1 MKRKNRCNRYMR
13 GRIDLSNKDLVKSR
27 CKLCVAVLLFI
38 IGLYFSITWINWDAA
53 VIFHNPTEADIN
65 HGTIEVD
72 DVTLLS
78 ERWKEKRSYMYD
90 VFTENCEAN
99 QYDVITNL
107 NIRILGQYVSD
118 SIVFLCESRRM
129 LVNMRI
135 EPDKEGTRLVCNE
148 TYGDLWKVED
158 ERYHPLKYSF
168 ITEDDIVREDH
179 TTTTYEETCMLYQ
192 AEELLKGEWKPQSI

>member
-1 MKRKNRCNRYMR
+1 MR

-38 IGLYFSITWINWDAA
+38 IGLYFSVTWINWDAA

-65 HGTIEVD
+65 HGTEEVD
-72 DVTLLS
+72 DATLLT
-78 ERWKEKRSYMYD
+78 ERWKEKRQYMYD

-129 LVNMRI
+129 LVNMRL
-135 EPDKEGTRLVCNE
+135 EANKEGIRLVCNE

-168 ITEDDIVREDH
+168 VTEDDIEREEH
-179 TTTTYEETCMLYQ
+179 STTTYEETCMLYQ

>member
-1 MKRKNRCNRYMR
+1 M
-13 GRIDLSNKDLVKSR
+13 
-27 CKLCVAVLLFI
+27 
-38 IGLYFSITWINWDAA
+38 IGAYFSVTWINWDAA

-65 HGTIEVD
+65 HGTVEVD

-78 ERWKEKRSYMYD
+78 ERWKEKRQYMHD

-107 NIRILGQYVSD
+107 NIRILGQYVPD
-118 SIVFLCESRRM
+118 SIVFLCESKRM
-129 LVNMRI
+129 LVNMRLASN
-135 EPDKEGTRLVCNE
+135 KGGTRLVCNE

-168 ITEDDIVREDH
+168 ITEDDIAREDH

>member
-1 MKRKNRCNRYMR
+1 MR

-38 IGLYFSITWINWDAA
+38 IGLYFSVTWINWDAA

-65 HGTIEVD
+65 HGTEEVD
-72 DVTLLS
+72 DATLLT

-99 QYDVITNL
+99 SYDVITNL

-129 LVNMRI
+129 LVNMRL
-135 EPDKEGTRLVCNE
+135 EANKEGIRLVCNE

-168 ITEDDIVREDH
+168 VTEDDIEREEH
-179 TTTTYEETCMLYQ
+179 STTTYEETCMLYQ